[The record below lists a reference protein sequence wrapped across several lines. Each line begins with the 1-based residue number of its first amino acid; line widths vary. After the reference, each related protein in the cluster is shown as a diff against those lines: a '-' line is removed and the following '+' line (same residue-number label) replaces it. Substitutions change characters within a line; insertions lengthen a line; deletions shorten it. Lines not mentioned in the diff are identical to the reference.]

1 MAVKLAI
8 LKSGEDVV
16 ADIQEMVLKDSDGR
30 DKVVGYFF
38 NLPVRAE
45 LAGNGPAENSE
56 GGRLPFKIRLTPWM
70 PLSKDERIPVVVDW
84 VISIVEP
91 IDDLKEMYEKGIK
104 RHEDRKSQAAGSD
117 ERTEDS
123 DSGGGSSVGV
133 GGTGL

>member
-70 PLSKDERIPVVVDW
+70 PLSKDERIPVVADWIISMVD
-84 VISIVEP
+84 P

>member
-8 LKSGEDVV
+8 LKSGEDVI
-16 ADIQEMVLKDSDGR
+16 ADIQEMILKDSDGR

-38 NLPVRAE
+38 KLPVRAE
-45 LAGNGPAENSE
+45 LAGNEPDENSE

-104 RHEDRKSQAAGSD
+104 RHEDRKSETTGSD

-123 DSGGGSSVGV
+123 ESGGGSSE
-133 GGTGL
+133 

>member
-16 ADIQEMVLKDSDGR
+16 ADIQEMVIKDSDGQ

-38 NLPVRAE
+38 NQPVTAH
-45 LAGNGPAENSE
+45 LSGNEPDEE

-104 RHEDRKSQAAGSD
+104 RHEDRKSETTGSA

-123 DSGGGSSVGV
+123 ESGGGSSIGI
-133 GGTGL
+133 G

>member
-1 MAVKLAI
+1 MTIKLAI
-8 LKSGEDVV
+8 LKSGEDVI
-16 ADIQEMVLKDSDGR
+16 ADIQEMVIKDSDGQ

-104 RHEDRKSQAAGSD
+104 RHEDRKSETTGSA

-123 DSGGGSSVGV
+123 ESGGGSSIGI
-133 GGTGL
+133 G

>member
-8 LKSGEDVV
+8 LKSGEDVI
-16 ADIQEMVLKDSDGR
+16 ADIQEMILKDSDGR

-38 NLPVRAE
+38 KLPVRAE
-45 LAGNGPAENSE
+45 LAGNEPDENSE

-104 RHEDRKSQAAGSD
+104 RHEDRKSETTGSV
-117 ERTEDS
+117 EWPEDS
-123 DSGGGSSVGV
+123 ESGGGSSE
-133 GGTGL
+133 

>member
-1 MAVKLAI
+1 MTIKLAI
-8 LKSGEDVV
+8 LKSGEDVI
-16 ADIQEMVLKDSDGR
+16 ADIQEMVIKDSDGQ

-38 NLPVRAE
+38 NQPVTAH
-45 LAGNGPAENSE
+45 LSGNEPDPDEE

-70 PLSKDERIPVVVDW
+70 PLSKDERIPVVADWIISMVD
-84 VISIVEP
+84 P

-104 RHEDRKSQAAGSD
+104 RHEDRKSQATGSD

>member
-8 LKSGEDVV
+8 LKSGEDVI
-16 ADIQEMVLKDSDGR
+16 ADIQEMILKDSDGR

-38 NLPVRAE
+38 KLPVRAQ
-45 LAGNGPAENSE
+45 LAGNEPDENSE

-70 PLSKDERIPVVVDW
+70 PLSKDERIPVVADWIISMVD
-84 VISIVEP
+84 P

-117 ERTEDS
+117 ERAEDS
-123 DSGGGSSVGV
+123 DSGGGSSE
-133 GGTGL
+133 

>member
-104 RHEDRKSQAAGSD
+104 RHEDRKSQATGSD

>member
-123 DSGGGSSVGV
+123 EAGGGSSIGI
-133 GGTGL
+133 G